1 MGIKS
6 LIAKNGLKK
15 GSQNIVKEATK
26 KSASVVG
33 SAMSV
38 GMPLYFGMQE
48 YKAAREEGNSMLMSG
63 ARAVGDFAVSEMM
76 GMGYLGLQLA
86 PLIPKG
92 AVGLAES
99 LNSMSRSMNQAAV
112 AGPFSNATFNDTQQ
126 TYTMRQAGMQLAQAS
141 KYNLQQTLMG
151 NEAQYLKY

>member
-1 MGIKS
+1 MSIQSQVLK
-6 LIAKNGLKK
+6 KNLKK
-15 GSQNIVKEATK
+15 GVQNVTEEAVKKTGSLA
-26 KSASVVG
+26 G
-33 SAMSV
+33 SAFKI

-48 YKAAREEGNSMLMSG
+48 YKTAREEGNGLIMSG

-76 GMGYLGLQLA
+76 GLGYIGLGLA

-92 AVGLAES
+92 AVGIAES
-99 LNSMSRSMNQAAV
+99 LNSMSRSMNRAAV
-112 AGPFSNATFNDTQQ
+112 SGPFTSGTFNDTQQ